1 MRRPLFAFLPA
12 AVFVAAL
19 SFPALSFAQNSDFQ
33 LNVHAH
39 SNVTA
44 KDIGLPE
51 YPGAV
56 PYKDKDA
63 DSASG
68 DLSFLLNRFHFAVKA
83 VSFVTTDSPEHVLD
97 FYRTPLAKYGE
108 VLECNHGKSVGS
120 LTRTKSGL
128 TCGDSKGGH
137 MTVSGSDGD
146 HELRAGTP
154 EQFRIVGVDRTDDGK
169 TKLGLVSLILPK
181 DDGKN

>member
-1 MRRPLFAFLPA
+1 MRRTLFAFIPA
-12 AVFVAAL
+12 VVVAGAL
-19 SFPALSFAQNSDFQ
+19 LFPALSYGQNSDFN
-33 LNVHAH
+33 LNVHANA
-39 SNVTA
+39 NVTA

-63 DSASG
+63 DSSSG
-68 DLSFLLNRFHFAVKA
+68 DLSFLLNSFHFAIKA
-83 VSFVTTDSPEHVLD
+83 TSFVTPDSPEHVLD

-108 VLECNHGKSVGS
+108 VLECNHGKPVGS
-120 LTRTKSGL
+120 LARTKSGL
-128 TCGDSKGGH
+128 TCGDSKGSH
-137 MTVSGSDGD
+137 MTVNASDGD

-169 TKLGLVSLILPK
+169 TKLGLVSLIIPK